1 MKRSGM
7 SKVFHS
13 DEKEANLFEGFNEA
27 KSVAML
33 HRLLCSQ
40 LQLRAPVEGGK
51 KRLRIGVIVK

>member
-7 SKVFHS
+7 SKVFHP
-13 DEKEANLFEGFNEA
+13 DENEANLFEGFNEA

-40 LQLRAPVEGGK
+40 LQLYTPVEGEK
-51 KRLRIGVIVK
+51 KDYGLV